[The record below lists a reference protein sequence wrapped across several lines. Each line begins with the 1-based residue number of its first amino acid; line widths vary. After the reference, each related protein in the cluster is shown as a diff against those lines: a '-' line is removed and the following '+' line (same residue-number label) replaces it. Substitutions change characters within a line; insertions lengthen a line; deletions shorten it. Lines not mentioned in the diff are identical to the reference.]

1 MSGRLARGIAWL
13 KASSPAWR
21 FRLAAIVA
29 AATGGAATLSA
40 HFDARPVPPIASFSL
55 TRAQESQLERLGGR
69 FAVEAAKFQTWF
81 DGLWVGP
88 ARERTYLVLTI
99 AAVAACLWL
108 AHVVGEDEASG
119 GDDAGAGG

>member
-1 MSGRLARGIAWL
+1 MSGRLARGIARL

-21 FRLAAIVA
+21 FRLAAVVA
-29 AATGGAATLSA
+29 AATGGAATLA
-40 HFDARPVPPIASFSL
+40 VHFDPGPAPPITSFSL
-55 TRAQESQLERLGGR
+55 TRAQELQLERIGGR

-108 AHVVGEDEASG
+108 AHLVGEGGSG
-119 GDDAGAGG
+119 EGGADADR